1 MKTFGDVSVGDYLF
15 YVYHNEETCD
25 FELSSQKV
33 TKIVPGILFEVNL
46 MCENQERPTNNITKG
61 WLKKSFTRYNKHTYV
76 FVDSDE
82 AIEFARQWRSTITA
96 KLNRQAKEI
105 EKKLKLYNKSTI
117 CFIEYMKL
125 L

>member
-15 YVYHNEETCD
+15 YVHHNEETCE
-25 FELSSQKV
+25 FELSKQKV
-33 TKIVPGILFEVNL
+33 TKIVPAICYEANL
-46 MCENQERPTNNITKG
+46 MCENQERSTNNLTKND
-61 WLKKSFTRYNKHTYV
+61 LKKEFTQYDKHTYV
-76 FVDSDE
+76 FTDRDE
-82 AIEFARQWRSTITA
+82 AIEFANQWRSTITA